1 MKAVTKN
8 LEKQQKKNEK
18 KDEKKE
24 VSLSREVGEIAG
36 GVSGMFSGLQ
46 QLGIE
51 LPEGIQGVLNGIT
64 GVTQV
69 LTSIMTIVS
78 AIQAITA
85 ADSIIPFANGG
96 VVRAAGGVV
105 AGNTYSGDQ
114 IPALL
119 NAGEVVL
126 NRAQVGNLY
135 SQMQGGGMQN
145 LNLTATIKGEQIR
158 LALNNNGRRTGR
170 GEYVQSSNRV

>member
-1 MKAVTKN
+1 MQVIEAVNT
-8 LEKQQKKNEK
+8 
-18 KDEKKE
+18 
-24 VSLSREVGEIAG
+24 I
-36 GVSGMFSGLQ
+36 
-46 QLGIE
+46 I
-51 LPEGIQGVLNGIT
+51 
-64 GVTQV
+64 GVTQTTA
-69 LTSIMTIVS
+69 LT
-78 AIQAITA
+78 ANTA
-85 ADSIIPFANGG
+85 AMISLEAALWANTATSLIPFANGG

-105 AGNTYSGDQ
+105 AGNTYSGDR

-126 NRAQVGNLY
+126 NRAQVGNLA
-135 SQMQGGGMQN
+135 SQLQGGGMQN

>member
-1 MKAVTKN
+1 MQVIEAVNT
-8 LEKQQKKNEK
+8 
-18 KDEKKE
+18 
-24 VSLSREVGEIAG
+24 I
-36 GVSGMFSGLQ
+36 
-46 QLGIE
+46 I
-51 LPEGIQGVLNGIT
+51 
-64 GVTQV
+64 GVTQTTA
-69 LTSIMTIVS
+69 LT
-78 AIQAITA
+78 ANTA
-85 ADSIIPFANGG
+85 AMISLEAALWANTATSFIPFANGG